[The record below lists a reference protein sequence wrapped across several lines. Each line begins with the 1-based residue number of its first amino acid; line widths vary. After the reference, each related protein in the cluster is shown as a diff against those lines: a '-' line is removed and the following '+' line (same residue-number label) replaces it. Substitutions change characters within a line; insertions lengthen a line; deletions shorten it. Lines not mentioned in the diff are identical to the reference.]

1 MELFVHDANIYVDST
16 VIRIDGNRPYKV
28 NDSLVLGQ
36 DWTVKQLDLEIQ
48 NLKKSLHLLSDGK
61 GRWFNEKGEEIY
73 PLRGAADLDLSC
85 TPFTNSLP
93 INRLPWQRNDARD
106 LEMVFLSVP
115 DLAWKKVKQRYLLL
129 EKAAGRR
136 KFHYKSGNFETNI
149 EVDADGFVL
158 RYLGIFTRV
167 FSSGVI
173 TAESFFHGRKPSI
186 RSRSP
191 RSAPRNRARRSRTR
205 RISRFPIL
213 IV

>member
-106 LEMVFLSVP
+106 LETGFGVEKSETKVSV
-115 DLAWKKVKQRYLLL
+115 
-129 EKAAGRR
+129 
-136 KFHYKSGNFETNI
+136 
-149 EVDADGFVL
+149 
-158 RYLGIFTRV
+158 
-167 FSSGVI
+167 
-173 TAESFFHGRKPSI
+173 
-186 RSRSP
+186 
-191 RSAPRNRARRSRTR
+191 ARRGSGKKEVPLQKRQ
-205 RISRFPIL
+205 F
-213 IV
+213 